1 MREALAGLDLVTLG
15 FLGSL
20 AAGLMTAVGALPVL
34 AGRTMSRQMRDAMLG
49 FAAGVMLSA
58 SFFSL
63 ILPAIAAV
71 EAPGRWVAPAVV
83 SAGIVLGAVAVAAL
97 NAALPHEHFLKGR
110 EGPAAERLTRIWL
123 FVFAITIH
131 NFPEGMAVGIGFA
144 GGNLAAGTALAIG
157 IGLQNA
163 PEGLAVALALRGEG
177 YSRARSF
184 GVAALTG
191 MIEPVGGLLGAW
203 ALSLAAALLPWG
215 LAFAAGAM
223 IYVISHEIIP
233 ETHRQ
238 GHGAGATW
246 GLVAG
251 LVVMLMLDVGLG

>member
-1 MREALAGLDLVTLG
+1 
-15 FLGSL
+15 
-20 AAGLMTAVGALPVL
+20 
-34 AGRTMSRQMRDAMLG
+34 
-49 FAAGVMLSA
+49 
-58 SFFSL
+58 
-63 ILPAIAAV
+63 
-71 EAPGRWVAPAVV
+71 VV
-83 SAGIVLGAVAVAAL
+83 SAGIVLGAAAVAAL
-97 NAALPHEHFLKGR
+97 NAVLPHEHFLKGR
-110 EGPAAERLTRIWL
+110 EGPAAEQVTRIWL

-144 GGNLAAGTALAIG
+144 GGDLAAGTALAIG

-184 GVAALTG
+184 AVAALTG
-191 MIEPVGGLLGAW
+191 LIEPVGGLLGAW
-203 ALSLAAALLPWG
+203 ALSLAAVLLPWG

-223 IYVISHEIIP
+223 LWVISHEIIP
-233 ETHRQ
+233 ETHRH

-246 GLVAG
+246 GLMAG